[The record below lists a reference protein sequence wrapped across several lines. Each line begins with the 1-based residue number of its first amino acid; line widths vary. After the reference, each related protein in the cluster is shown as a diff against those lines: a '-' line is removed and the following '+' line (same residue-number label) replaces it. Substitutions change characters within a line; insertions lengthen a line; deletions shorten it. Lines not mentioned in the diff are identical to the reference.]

1 MADQVVDVVGKV
13 VAAGAISANAH
24 GNVSLRVPLGDE
36 MYFTGRR
43 SFATAHLRWWLASAS
58 TGSFARDSF
67 PPSRAPCV
75 AMHAAIYA
83 LRPDVGSMIH
93 AHSPFATASQ
103 DGVPHHSGGL
113 HPEHPLGITCY
124 NPCAED
130 FPSVIYRRSRHL
142 HWLRSRTRSDQGP
155 RPIGPIRTQQSG
167 RPKAAPRARKDPDHL
182 TGEQCTIDGP
192 DGKIGGT
199 RTIDE
204 DGEPETD
211 GS

>member
-124 NPCAED
+124 QPVRRGLPLRNLPKKSPSSLAALSDAVRSGTSSNRSNTHATKRETQGGAEG
-130 FPSVIYRRSRHL
+130 PQGSRS
-142 HWLRSRTRSDQGP
+142 
-155 RPIGPIRTQQSG
+155 
-167 RPKAAPRARKDPDHL
+167 
-182 TGEQCTIDGP
+182 P
-192 DGKIGGT
+192 DGRAMHHRRPGWQDRRDSDDRRG
-199 RTIDE
+199 R
-204 DGEPETD
+204 
-211 GS
+211 